1 MRTALLRGLGLL
13 FAALCAFF
21 AYYTARLIYINVFG
35 PSLTGH
41 RQNGMYV
48 GAIAFPLAVI
58 SFAWV
63 SLRLF
68 RLASG
73 KNSAP
78 SSQETTD

>member
-1 MRTALLRGLGLL
+1 VRTVLLRGLGLL

-21 AYYTARLIYINVFG
+21 AYYTTRLVYINVFWS
-35 PSLTGH
+35 SLAGH

-48 GAIAFPLAVI
+48 GAIAFPIAVI
-58 SFAWV
+58 SFGWL

-73 KNSAP
+73 KNSAH
-78 SSQETTD
+78 SSQKAL